1 MKLSTPTKTLSNL
14 SRGDSKRLAAIVQKD
29 PVLLAKV
36 NSMHDGI
43 VAARRKRN
51 TPDRRLM
58 EALTHEQLAKKA
70 KTTPTTLSRFLSK
83 HGIYGDVQVGSRFA
97 YSKALAEKISE
108 AVFWAGFALTATHCG
123 HVMRDSSPKEADE
136 SHALAATYR
145 AECDRILASIPKFKI

>member
-1 MKLSTPTKTLSNL
+1 MKLTTPTKTLSNL
-14 SRGDSKRLAAIVQKD
+14 SKRECERLAVIVQKD
-29 PVLLAKV
+29 PVMLAKI
-36 NSMHDGI
+36 NSLASGI
-43 VAARRKRN
+43 AADRRKRN
-51 TPDRRLM
+51 TPSRRVI
-58 EALTHEQLAKKA
+58 EALTHEQLAEKA

-83 HGIYGDVQVGSRFA
+83 HGIYGDVRVGSRYA
-97 YSKALAEKISE
+97 YSKALAEKISA